1 MSVDVLISHVT
12 PPLRPTDRV
21 EYALGLMM
29 EMRVRHLPV
38 VDKDGHL
45 VGIISEDDLL
55 GSDGPDEEVGT
66 RLQGTPVHVQAA
78 DHVFEVTRVIMNHG
92 LTMVPVVGR
101 DGQYDGLIRRHDLFE
116 RFAAMLGTQSTGA
129 ILALEEDKRDAA
141 LSRIVYLVE
150 QNDVRVLSLATE
162 EMPDDHIGITLKLDV
177 RDATRVRHMLEHNG
191 YHVVAAFGEEED
203 QDGLMDRV
211 QEFMRYLEV

>member
-1 MSVDVLISHVT
+1 MSVDVLITHET
-12 PPLRPTDRV
+12 PPLRPSDRV

-38 VDKDGHL
+38 VDREGGL
-45 VGIISEDDLL
+45 AGIISEDDLL
-55 GSDGPDEEVGT
+55 GSTGPDFLVES
-66 RLQGTPVHVQAA
+66 RLQAHPVHVAPS

-92 LTMVPVVGR
+92 LTMVPVTGR
-101 DGQYDGLIRRHDLFE
+101 DGRYVGLIKRHDLFE
-116 RFAAMLGTQSTGA
+116 RFAAMLGTQSSGA

-141 LSRIVYLVE
+141 LSRIVYLIE

-162 EMPDDHIGITLKLDV
+162 EMPDDHIGITLKLNV
-177 RDATRVRHMLEHNG
+177 RDATRVRHILEHNG
-191 YHVVAAFGEEED
+191 YHVVAAFGEDED
-203 QDGLMDRV
+203 SDSLMDRV

>member
-1 MSVDVLISHVT
+1 MSVDVLITHET
-12 PPLRPTDRV
+12 PPLRPLDCV

-38 VDKDGHL
+38 VDEVAHL

-55 GSDGPDEEVGT
+55 GSAGPDEPVGS
-66 RLQGTPVHVQAA
+66 RLQGTPVHVAA
-78 DHVFEVTRVIMNHG
+78 TDHVFEVTRIIMNHG
-92 LTMVPVVGR
+92 LSMVPVVGADER
-101 DGQYDGLIRRHDLFE
+101 YGGLIRRHDLFE

-141 LSRIVYLVE
+141 LSKIVYLVE

-162 EMPDDHIGITLKLDV
+162 EMPDDHIGITLKLNV
-177 RDATRVRHMLEHNG
+177 RDATRVRHILEHNG

-203 QDGLMDRV
+203 SDGLMDRV